1 MGTRALS
8 ARFPELSLIATDK
21 PCEIPELRHT
31 ADSEQNEA
39 DMQRTLLRAA
49 FVSIA
54 LVSIALGIAACN
66 SRVDAPQVGLYRAV
80 LRLPGGDAPFG
91 LEVAQEQQQYVLYLI
106 NGAERTRV
114 SNVKVADG
122 ELTAMFP
129 GYENSLRAQIKR
141 TSLEGSVTLIKAGG
155 KEQVIPFVAKL
166 GETYRF
172 FAESST
178 DNADLA
184 GTWDATFTDEKGETS
199 KAILLLEQSH
209 DHVTGSAM
217 TPTGDHRFL
226 EGQVHG
232 DELQLS
238 TFAGGLAYLYKLKV
252 GANGALAGDYWQG
265 LASHEKV
272 VANRNASATLD
283 GAGKQTTLRDSA
295 QPLAFTFPDVDGKP
309 VSLNDERF
317 RGKVVLITLGGTW
330 CPNCHD
336 EAQFL
341 LPFYREHRA
350 QGFEVIA
357 LMFERHGD
365 FAKAAQAVRHYRQDL
380 DIEFPTLIAGLS
392 ETDEASKAL
401 PMLSHVYGYP
411 TAILVDRKGAV
422 RSIHTGFAGP
432 ATGRHHDEYVKE
444 FTEQVEQLLTESG
457 G

>member
-1 MGTRALS
+1 VV
-8 ARFPELSLIATDK
+8 IA
-21 PCEIPELRHT
+21 I
-31 ADSEQNEA
+31 S
-39 DMQRTLLRAA
+39 
-49 FVSIA
+49 
-54 LVSIALGIAACN
+54 IAACN
-66 SRVDAPQVGLYRAV
+66 PRVDAPQVGMYRAV

-114 SNVKVADG
+114 SDVNVRDG

-129 GYENSLRAQIKR
+129 GYENSLRAKMKR
-141 TSLEGSVTLIKAGG
+141 DSLEGSVTLIKAGG
-155 KEQVIPFVAKL
+155 KEQVIPLVAKL

-172 FAESST
+172 YAESST
-178 DNADLA
+178 DNADIA
-184 GTWDATFTDEKGETS
+184 GTWDATFTDEKGETT
-199 KAILLLEQSH
+199 KAVLLLEQSH
-209 DHVTGSAM
+209 DQVTGSAM

-252 GANGALAGDYWQG
+252 GAGGTLEGDWWQG

-272 VANRNASATLD
+272 VAHRNDSATLD
-283 GAGKQTTLRDSA
+283 GAGKQTALRDSA
-295 QPLAFTFPDVDGKP
+295 QPFAFTFPDVDGKP

-317 RGKVVLITLGGTW
+317 RGKVVLVTLGGTW

-341 LPFYREHRA
+341 EPFYRKHRDR
-350 QGFEVIA
+350 GFEVIA
-357 LMFERHGD
+357 LMFERHGE
-365 FAKAAQAVRHYRQDL
+365 FAKAAQAVRHYRDDL
-380 DIEFPTLIAGLS
+380 AIDFPTLIAGLS

-411 TAILVDRKGAV
+411 TAILVDRKGVV

-432 ATGRHHDEYVKE
+432 ATGRHHDDYVKE
-444 FTEQVEQLLTESG
+444 FSEQVEQLLTESG

>member
-1 MGTRALS
+1 MRG
-8 ARFPELSLIATDK
+8 
-21 PCEIPELRHT
+21 
-31 ADSEQNEA
+31 
-39 DMQRTLLRAA
+39 TLLRAVLA
-49 FVSIA
+49 A
-54 LVSIALGIAACN
+54 LAIGIAACN
-66 SRVDAPQVGLYRAV
+66 PRVDAPQVGLYRAV

-114 SNVKVADG
+114 SDVKVTDG

-129 GYENSLRAQIKR
+129 GYENTLRAKMKR
-141 TSLEGSVTLIKAGG
+141 DSLEGSVTLIKAGG
-155 KEQVIPFVAKL
+155 KEQVIPFAAKL
-166 GETYRF
+166 GDTYRF
-172 FAESST
+172 YAESSS

-184 GTWDATFTDEKGETS
+184 GAWDTTFTDEKGETS
-199 KAILLLEQSH
+199 KAVLLLEQSH

-252 GANGALAGDYWQG
+252 GADGALAGDYWQG

-272 VANRNASATLD
+272 AAHRNDAATLD

-295 QPLAFTFPDVDGKP
+295 QAFAFTFPDVDGKP
-309 VSLNDERF
+309 VSLSDERF
-317 RGKVVLITLGGTW
+317 RGKVVLVTLGGTW

-341 LPFYREHRA
+341 EPFYREHRD

-357 LMFERHGD
+357 LMFERHGE
-365 FAKAAQAVRHYRQDL
+365 FAKAAQAVRHYRADL
-380 DIEFPTLIAGLS
+380 DIDFPTLIAGLS

-444 FTEQVEQLLTESG
+444 FSEQVERLLTESG